1 VLRDECSIVPPTTLS
16 RAELSDAAY
25 VLDDQVGFVLRQ
37 AYQRHAAIFA
47 ERFGDDLTPTQ
58 WAAVAKLAE
67 IGDCSQNLLGRYT
80 AMDVATIKGVVERL
94 ARRGLVRT
102 QADPEDRRR
111 LMVSLSEE
119 GRALY
124 EERQAVAHAVTAET
138 LAPLKAQEQ
147 ATLLRL
153 LARLR

>member
-1 VLRDECSIVPPTTLS
+1 MPLPSTVS
-16 RAELSDAAY
+16 RAELSGAAY
-25 VLDDQVGFVLRQ
+25 ILDDQVGFILRQ
-37 AYQRHAAIFA
+37 AYQRHAAIFV

-58 WAAVAKLAE
+58 WAAVSKLAE
-67 IGDCSQNLLGRYT
+67 LGDCSQNLLGRHT

-94 ARRGLVRT
+94 ARRGLVMT
-102 QADPEDRRR
+102 QPDPEDRRR

-124 EERQAVAHAVTAET
+124 EARQAIAHQVTAET
-138 LAPLKAQEQ
+138 LAPLKPQEQ

-153 LARLR
+153 LGRLR

>member
-1 VLRDECSIVPPTTLS
+1 MSTSSSPPRPAPRD
-16 RAELSDAAY
+16 DAPY
-25 VLDDQVGFVLRQ
+25 VLDDQVGFILRQ
-37 AYQRHAAIFA
+37 AYQRHAAIFV

-58 WAAVAKLAE
+58 WAAVSKLAE
-67 IGDCSQNLLGRYT
+67 LGDCSQNLLGRYT

-102 QADPEDRRR
+102 QPDPEDRRR
-111 LMVSLSEE
+111 LMVSLSGE

-124 EERQAVAHAVTAET
+124 EARQAIAHQVTAET
-138 LAPLKAQEQ
+138 LAPLKPQEQ

>member
-1 VLRDECSIVPPTTLS
+1 MPASSAPPRRDPRDDGP
-16 RAELSDAAY
+16 Y
-25 VLDDQVGFVLRQ
+25 VLDDQVGFILRQ

-58 WAAVAKLAE
+58 WAAVSKLAE

-94 ARRGLVRT
+94 ARRGYVRT

-111 LMVSLSEE
+111 LMVSLSEA
-119 GRALY
+119 GRTLC
-124 EERQAVAHAVTAET
+124 EERQALAFRVTAET
-138 LAPLKAQEQ
+138 LAPLKPQEQ

-153 LARLR
+153 LMRLR